1 MLQNEYDCQERLPR
15 TIFLSTSPIA
25 VAICQRCIYD
35 QLTKQLVGKQVS
47 KYPCAPLTN
56 CYRDR
61 GSGRCIFL
69 YIHIQA
75 YASRCHEPLSNRFKH
90 AMQTTGLTFVEIF
103 ILVSKLSVALRFQ
116 TCHIENVLSWFSMF
130 IDNGVAATTHAYGES
145 YEGWLQ
151 RHIATQGERCE
162 LCLLCC
168 CCCCCLLSC
177 WCCCCCCCC
186 FFVHSLCTSCSLS
199 RKMLETTRPPPRL
212 VVQFPCVFCL
222 LNFNMF

>member
-1 MLQNEYDCQERLPR
+1 MLEILPFLLPSFIAQLLQLQSASNYHYQAYYLFFFPLRLTLLPFALKNH
-15 TIFLSTSPIA
+15 I
-25 VAICQRCIYD
+25 
-35 QLTKQLVGKQVS
+35 VGKQVS
-47 KYPCAPLTN
+47 KHPCAPLTN
-56 CYRDR
+56 GYRDR

-151 RHIATQGERCE
+151 RHIATQSEFSHK
-162 LCLLCC
+162 LL
-168 CCCCCLLSC
+168 
-177 WCCCCCCCC
+177 
-186 FFVHSLCTSCSLS
+186 H
-199 RKMLETTRPPPRL
+199 RRI
-212 VVQFPCVFCL
+212 
-222 LNFNMF
+222 LNK